1 MQLAHW
7 LQLKH
12 ILVVTKSPASQRA
25 GRRPAEFTVSSLLA
39 APRERVWE
47 RVTTPE
53 GVNAELMP
61 IVRMTLPR
69 GVERLDVDSVP
80 VGAPIGR
87 CWLLLFGVIPFD
99 WDDLVLER
107 LDAPSGFHERSS
119 MASMRVWEHERTLEP
134 AEHGGCRVTDRVAI
148 PPPRPVSR
156 RLGAAA
162 VPGGLP
168 APAPPPASPI
178 RRAPRGIL
186 ESGS

>member
-7 LQLKH
+7 LPLKH
-12 ILVVTKSPASQRA
+12 ILGVTKSSAPPAA
-25 GRRPAEFTVSSLLA
+25 GRQPAEFTITSLLA

-61 IVRMTLPR
+61 IVRMNLPR
-69 GVERLDVDSVP
+69 GIRRLDVESVP
-80 VGAPIGR
+80 VGTPIGR

-119 MASMRVWEHERTLEP
+119 MASMRTWEHERTLEP
-134 AEHGGCRVTDRVAI
+134 AAHGGCRVTDRVAFL
-148 PPPRPVSR
+148 PRVPFPAVWFLPLFRAVFRHRHR
-156 RLGAAA
+156 RL
-162 VPGGLP
+162 
-168 APAPPPASPI
+168 
-178 RRAPRGIL
+178 RAHFGEL
-186 ESGS
+186 HAGS